1 MRGSWL
7 PWLLALVQAR
17 GAFAFVGF
25 VGLPTLETTTGTLPQ
40 VERPGRLRPA
50 AQQGYSATAAAA
62 ALASSAVAVALLR
75 RSRRDSSAV
84 TGHYQAVRNRV
95 ERKWWYIEEDR
106 DPTTLPVWQR
116 DYRYGFQVLR
126 RSMIEARKKGEKVF
140 WDVRV
145 IEVEEKGSKVEM
157 LNSGL
162 IGWMPTSFE
171 GTAERAKVGDVLKA
185 ECTACPMQRLNGE
198 LKWSPWPN
206 LYKRRE
212 KAVPVFSHYLWLE
225 QQRSIK
231 KAQELEAGSIVKAVV
246 HAHCP
251 KGLVMAL
258 EGDEKPKGML
268 DMNDISRKKS
278 SHKWVDKM
286 FPIGTEMKCFVVHA
300 DKTNGRITLS
310 TKEFEDDDHVGWMLS
325 FPERCFAMADEAVA
339 RYNDKREAYIAWLQR

>member
-1 MRGSWL
+1 MTRVMGSFTWL
-7 PWLLALVQAR
+7 FALLQAR
-17 GAFAFVGF
+17 GALAFVVPG
-25 VGLPTLETTTGTLPQ
+25 VETGTVTQ
-40 VERPGRLRPA
+40 VERPGQRLRPTSS
-50 AQQGYSATAAAA
+50 QGYSATAATA

-126 RSMIEARKKGEKVF
+126 RSMIEARKKGKKVF

-171 GTAERAKVGDVLKA
+171 GTEGRPKVGDVLKA

-212 KAVPVFSHYLWLE
+212 KAVPVFSHYLW
-225 QQRSIK
+225 
-231 KAQELEAGSIVKAVV
+231 
-246 HAHCP
+246 
-251 KGLVMAL
+251 
-258 EGDEKPKGML
+258 
-268 DMNDISRKKS
+268 
-278 SHKWVDKM
+278 
-286 FPIGTEMKCFVVHA
+286 
-300 DKTNGRITLS
+300 
-310 TKEFEDDDHVGWMLS
+310 
-325 FPERCFAMADEAVA
+325 
-339 RYNDKREAYIAWLQR
+339 